1 MAHNLL
7 WELNVAHKGVRVI
20 VSEES
25 KTYERTHKWLKFDL
39 DLRSAPTSLWMT
51 LGEIRSKCEHIA
63 GVPLDKETAD
73 KLYALYLTRG
83 VQATTA
89 IEGNTLTE
97 EQVRK
102 RIEGDL
108 ALPQSMAYQ
117 GQEVDN
123 IVLACNTILKSL
135 TEEQPVTLDA
145 GLIKGFNKIVLAA
158 LPLRENVVPGE
169 IRKIPVTVG
178 SYRGAP
184 AEDCE
189 YLLERMCTFLTAE
202 LERRLDLDP
211 ISKAVLLAIW
221 AHLYL
226 AWIHPFGDGNG
237 RTARLVEFMLLLEGG
252 VPAPAAHLLSNHY
265 NQTRQN
271 YYLELDKA
279 SRSGGDI
286 VSFFNYAL
294 TGFVDGLKGQLKH
307 IQRLQHSMIWRDYVR
322 EVLQVKSARESARVL
337 LRRQHL
343 VLALS
348 DEEKSIPAA
357 RLSEL
362 SPALAKAYATKT
374 KKTLSRDINAL
385 KELGLVEEDGE
396 GFRARVET
404 ILAFLP
410 PKRDSV
416 PT

>member
-1 MAHNLL
+1 M
-7 WELNVAHKGVRVI
+7 
-20 VSEES
+20 SEES

-73 KLYALYLTRG
+73 KLYTLYLTRG

-108 ALPQSMAYQ
+108 ELPQSMAYQ

-135 TEEQPVTLDA
+135 TEEQPVTFDA
-145 GLIKGFNKIVLAA
+145 GLIKSFNKLVLAA
-158 LPLRENVVPGE
+158 LPLGENVVPGE
-169 IRKIPVTVG
+169 IRKVSVTVG

-211 ISKAVLLAIW
+211 ISKSVLLAIW

-265 NQTRQN
+265 NQTRQS

-286 VSFFNYAL
+286 VSFFIYAL

-322 EVLQVKSARESARVL
+322 EVLQAKSARESARVL
-337 LRRQHL
+337 LRRQQL

-348 DEEKSIPAA
+348 DEERSIPAA
-357 RLSEL
+357 KLSEL
-362 SPALAKAYATKT
+362 SPTLAKAYATKT
-374 KKTLSRDINAL
+374 AKTLSRDINAL
-385 KELGLVEEDGE
+385 KELDLGRGRWR
-396 GFRARVET
+396 G
-404 ILAFLP
+404 
-410 PKRDSV
+410 V
-416 PT
+416 PCSR